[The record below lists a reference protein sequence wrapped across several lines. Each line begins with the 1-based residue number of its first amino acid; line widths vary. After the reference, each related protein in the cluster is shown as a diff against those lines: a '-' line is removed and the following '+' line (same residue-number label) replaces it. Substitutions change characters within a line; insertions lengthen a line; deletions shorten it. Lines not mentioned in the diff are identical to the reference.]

1 MSLFWVRVVR
11 VNALGGHVSLNSCR
25 LMATAT
31 QSPSD
36 PIQKLFVDKIREYGQ
51 KSKSTPNG
59 LVDANER
66 VLKGLQEEMERVS
79 RSYGIKDEKTLAN
92 LNLKF
97 EPEIKLDPINLV
109 KE

>member
-1 MSLFWVRVVR
+1 MKL
-11 VNALGGHVSLNSCR
+11 NASCGHMYRNSCR

-31 QSPSD
+31 QTPSD
-36 PIQKLFVDKIREYGQ
+36 PIQKLFVDKIREYSQ
-51 KSKSTPNG
+51 KAKSTPNG

-66 VLKGLQEEMERVS
+66 VLKGLKEDMERVA
-79 RSYGIKDEKTLAN
+79 RSHGIKDEKNLAN

-97 EPEIKLDPINLV
+97 DAEIKLDPINMT